1 MQRLKR
7 NESELEV
14 LSWTHLKSSMK
25 GNKIKMQVMC
35 AVCGLS
41 SNTQAGELHTP
52 ALGQGTPSG
61 REKREKEGKRSK
73 TLEPKGPPT
82 VLEMFCALKNI
93 LNVQN
98 VNLCGPWVLGT

>member
-1 MQRLKR
+1 MWFKFQYAGRG
-7 NESELEV
+7 V
-14 LSWTHLKSSMK
+14 THSSLRT
-25 GNKIKMQVMC
+25 GD
-35 AVCGLS
+35 
-41 SNTQAGELHTP
+41 
-52 ALGQGTPSG
+52 PSG
-61 REKREKEGKRSK
+61 REKREKEGKRSR